1 MVKIFSLCFIL
12 FAALALFAQNNKMI
26 SFELED
32 QFGEVYTDNSWPG
45 KIVILLGSDK
55 GGSTY
60 NEIWGKAIYDSLKTE
75 IGFEKVQMVGLSD
88 LSSVPFFMKWVIRG
102 KFPEEKE
109 KWVLMDWDGEFL
121 EAYNFKEDA
130 ANILIFN
137 SDKILV
143 YQESLTEIDDKI
155 LSEILRII
163 KSLIN

>member
-12 FAALALFAQNNKMI
+12 LTALTLFAQNNKMI

-55 GGSTY
+55 GGSVY
-60 NEIWGKAIYDSLKTE
+60 NEVWGKAIYDSLKNDL
-75 IGFEKVQMVGLSD
+75 GFEKIQMVGLSD
-88 LSSVPFFMKWVIRG
+88 LNSVPFFMKWMIKG
-102 KFPEEKE
+102 KFPDEKE
-109 KWVLMDWDGEFL
+109 KWVLMDWDGEFP
-121 EAYNFKEDA
+121 EAYNFKEDM

-143 YQESLTEIDDKI
+143 CQESLTKIDDKI
-155 LSEILRII
+155 LFKILSTIR
-163 KSLIN
+163 KLMS